1 MSLSQNGMVQV
12 GWREHG
18 TFGQTK
24 VRAEVERVGRIHE
37 LGMTQWV
44 MCILVDPRVEAGVVV
59 ITNLFPLGGV
69 SDLMQLH
76 HIGASTEE
84 HLSRLERAL

>member
-1 MSLSQNGMVQV
+1 MVQV

-24 VRAEVERVGRIHE
+24 VRAEVERVRRIHE

-69 SDLMQLH
+69 GDLMQLH
-76 HIGASTEE
+76 HIGVSTEE
-84 HLSRLERAL
+84 RLLRLERAL